1 MVLWLERSIEVS
13 QRSLPMHLAE
23 LPSESELG
31 EVDISRWL
39 MTRRN
44 VASYDCRSDV
54 AAGLPGIAYVMLS
67 SQTSCNSLDEY
78 RMPFPLVSTVNKYLT
93 ARLTNSL
100 LVLYFM
106 LLFLACSSWYAFNRL
121 TLPLSSGFSEH
132 GQDSELFFAFVVE
145 RIYIFVMRVD

>member
-1 MVLWLERSIEVS
+1 VS

-54 AAGLPGIAYVMLS
+54 SAGLPGIAYV
-67 SQTSCNSLDEY
+67 
-78 RMPFPLVSTVNKYLT
+78 RHRG
-93 ARLTNSL
+93 AR
-100 LVLYFM
+100 
-106 LLFLACSSWYAFNRL
+106 C
-121 TLPLSSGFSEH
+121 G
-132 GQDSELFFAFVVE
+132 G
-145 RIYIFVMRVD
+145 ICIFVIQKTNK

>member
-1 MVLWLERSIEVS
+1 MS

-54 AAGLPGIAYVMLS
+54 SAGLPGIAYVTGNEGACWRSFGEFIENNLIDACKEGRHLS
-67 SQTSCNSLDEY
+67 
-78 RMPFPLVSTVNKYLT
+78 PVI
-93 ARLTNSL
+93 
-100 LVLYFM
+100 
-106 LLFLACSSWYAFNRL
+106 
-121 TLPLSSGFSEH
+121 
-132 GQDSELFFAFVVE
+132 VV
-145 RIYIFVMRVD
+145 YQY

>member
-1 MVLWLERSIEVS
+1 MARERSIEVS

-54 AAGLPGIAYVMLS
+54 SAGLPGIAYV
-67 SQTSCNSLDEY
+67 THP
-78 RMPFPLVSTVNKYLT
+78 RTVRISRGIRRGN
-93 ARLTNSL
+93 
-100 LVLYFM
+100 
-106 LLFLACSSWYAFNRL
+106 LAQEKNL
-121 TLPLSSGFSEH
+121 
-132 GQDSELFFAFVVE
+132 
-145 RIYIFVMRVD
+145 

>member
-1 MVLWLERSIEVS
+1 MS

-54 AAGLPGIAYVMLS
+54 SAGLPGIAYVNSFIFS
-67 SQTSCNSLDEY
+67 SITEVWDGLQSTIE
-78 RMPFPLVSTVNKYLT
+78 MPI
-93 ARLTNSL
+93 
-100 LVLYFM
+100 
-106 LLFLACSSWYAFNRL
+106 SSDL
-121 TLPLSSGFSEH
+121 G
-132 GQDSELFFAFVVE
+132 
-145 RIYIFVMRVD
+145 

>member
-1 MVLWLERSIEVS
+1 VS

-54 AAGLPGIAYVMLS
+54 SAGLPGIAYVTHPRTVRISRGIRRGNLAQEKNLWGETLS
-67 SQTSCNSLDEY
+67 T
-78 RMPFPLVSTVNKYLT
+78 TV
-93 ARLTNSL
+93 
-100 LVLYFM
+100 
-106 LLFLACSSWYAFNRL
+106 
-121 TLPLSSGFSEH
+121 
-132 GQDSELFFAFVVE
+132 
-145 RIYIFVMRVD
+145 